1 MANSVPFDVAMLYG
15 ILFEATLYGLYL
27 AIFSATLYV
36 LFIPLTSPRQSRQQN
51 VNKILVVTTFA
62 LFASITTHYCTNMAR
77 MYGAYVTHLAEPSGP
92 LLYFAQLSS
101 PLTLTWAACYIFEA
115 TINDGLTVYRL
126 FVVWGNNYFVCIPP
140 TITLL
145 GMLVSGLGT
154 VAAFANIPPGADIW
168 TNAAGT
174 WLTCSFVLGLTT
186 NVLAVSLIGYR
197 ILIRDRKLSNM
208 GTGSLKNVVV
218 VIIES
223 AALYRHDEQRHQD
236 HQPLSLAHPLE
247 HGLGILQHRQ
257 PDHRNRVTSTHLR
270 VGWVRHFKPMTTSS
284 HVNAPTTSGMYPM
297 RVQVTTD
304 REEYDTEASIVKSAD
319 KFGREE
325 NW

>member
-1 MANSVPFDVAMLYG
+1 MADSVPFDVAMLYG

-27 AIFSATLYV
+27 AVFSATLYV
-36 LFIPLTSPRQSRQQN
+36 LFMPLTSPSSSRQQG
-51 VNKILVVTTFA
+51 VNKILVVTAFA
-62 LFASITTHYCTNMAR
+62 LFASITTHYCMNMAR

-101 PLTLTWAACYIFEA
+101 PLTLTWATCYIFEA

-126 FVVWGNNYFVCIPP
+126 FVVWGNNWIVCIPP
-140 TITLL
+140 TITLI
-145 GMLVSGLGT
+145 GMTVSGLGT

-174 WLTCSFVLGLTT
+174 YVC
-186 NVLAVSLIGYR
+186 LIGYR
-197 ILIRDRKLSNM
+197 ILVRDRKLSNM
-208 GTGSLKNVVV
+208 GTSSLKNVVV

-223 AALYRHDEQRHQD
+223 AALYSVIKTINLCLLLTH
-236 HQPLSLAHPLE
+236 SNMAWAFFNI
-247 HGLGILQHRQ
+247 GIASHLLI
-257 PDHRNRVTSTHLR
+257 LR
-270 VGWVRHFKPMTTSS
+270 VGWVRHFKPLTNSS
-284 HVNAPTTSGMYPM
+284 HVNGPTTSGMYPM

-319 KFGREE
+319 KFRRED